1 MKKISKILACIMGVL
16 STCSIFAACAEN
28 GSKEPLLA
36 PDYSESTKEFIKV
49 CFSDTPRN
57 ATQSDLKVVLPE
69 EYKEPIRVEY
79 GDTIKGGLPKGEPL
93 NKDDYK
99 FDKWVTYIDGKEVTI
114 TDATVFGKSDF
125 SGIQGGEII
134 IYPVLKNLW
143 VGPF

>member
-1 MKKISKILACIMGVL
+1 MKKIIRNCL
-16 STCSIFAACAEN
+16 SIIIVCVMALQLISCDTTEREDDKLETVSA
-28 GSKEPLLA
+28 
-36 PDYSESTKEFIKV
+36 IKV

>member
-1 MKKISKILACIMGVL
+1 MKNKVISIIICILMFIGVTPISACKPTTIDNR
-16 STCSIFAACAEN
+16 S
-28 GSKEPLLA
+28 
-36 PDYSESTKEFIKV
+36 DIKV

>member
-1 MKKISKILACIMGVL
+1 MKKFVL
-16 STCSIFAACAEN
+16 SLFSVLLVLSMIGSFAACSNKDEE
-28 GSKEPLLA
+28 KEIK
-36 PDYSESTKEFIKV
+36 YIKV